1 MLRLCSPLCDIH
13 ESAQQS
19 ENLHWFR
26 FQSSGITLLSP
37 NQMPGFLL
45 SSSSSSSAETRA
57 WIHSWGSG
65 IFHTHLHFEFHEEI
79 LESEQQDQICTSSC
93 PLLSEIYKK
102 LKQKNHPLHWVDK
115 NQILLL
121 SLTTQSSTKLQQRQL
136 LMRLNHPSQQQL
148 SDFHPPTHKTDSQ
161 KLPLARAQES
171 FPPWRCNVVILK
183 LTKPNPLVRLSSK
196 SLHSCKPK
204 ILQAPNTRFLQS
216 THQSCILLLQLQIP
230 KSSCNPRIFFSSSA
244 TTWIHRKQTQ
254 THCIK
259 VSSGRRSELHLYS
272 HVFFLGWKS
281 LPRKS
286 RFWGLII
293 NSLSSF
299 SFFSDWWFLFS
310 GVRLSN
316 DFCLGFQTW
325 LSNSS

>member
-1 MLRLCSPLCDIH
+1 MLL
-13 ESAQQS
+13 
-19 ENLHWFR
+19 
-26 FQSSGITLLSP
+26 
-37 NQMPGFLL
+37 
-45 SSSSSSSAETRA
+45 
-57 WIHSWGSG
+57 
-65 IFHTHLHFEFHEEI
+65 
-79 LESEQQDQICTSSC
+79 
-93 PLLSEIYKK
+93 
-102 LKQKNHPLHWVDK
+102 
-115 NQILLL
+115 
-121 SLTTQSSTKLQQRQL
+121 
-136 LMRLNHPSQQQL
+136 RLNHPSQQQL
-148 SDFHPPTHKTDSQ
+148 SDCHPPTHKTDSQ
-161 KLPLARAQES
+161 KLPLACAQES

-183 LTKPNPLVRLSSK
+183 LPKPNPPVLLSSK

-216 THQSCILLLQLQIP
+216 THQFSILLLQLQIP
-230 KSSCNPRIFFSSSA
+230 KSSCNPRICFSSSA

-286 RFWGLII
+286 RFWGPII

-325 LSNSS
+325 SSNSSWSRPTLKILMPCFPSFFLHAKCDLASSPELFCKENCNQSLELLLLLSTSAVLWNERFSRVFPQIVIT